1 MRTLRHL
8 VILSLV
14 VVVAVFLAAPS
25 AMAKKALT
33 EDELDLITAAGQ
45 PVIVTG
51 GTGTITFSDTS
62 NFSMLLPTDAQSG
75 LQALSLNNLVG
86 ENQLANA
93 FNIQS
98 TFGAPQG
105 NQENTITQSWGSTKD
120 LTFGFA
126 SVAGV
131 SAPGGDGG
139 DADAFGASGC
149 GLAGSVKCGINYSK
163 GGTATGGNGG
173 NGSTSQGVL
182 GVAVLSEYSDVNI
195 SGEGAISVDLNPVFS
210 MTLDTTSQSNLAAL
224 IVNNVV
230 GMNQVANALNI
241 SGGVLTMNSAGAG
254 WVLGS
259 NGMAMTLQSNTINQ
273 FRGTPYSRPAPPAI
287 VGP

>member
-98 TFGAPQG
+98 GLFGSG
-105 NQENTITQSWGSTKD
+105 TQENTVTQSWGSTKD

-139 DADAFGASGC
+139 DADAFAASGC
-149 GLAGSVKCGINYSK
+149 GMAGSVKCGINYSK

-173 NGSTSQGVL
+173 NGSTSRGVL

-195 SGEGAISVDLNPVFS
+195 SGTGDISVDINPVFS

-224 IVNNVV
+224 FVNNVV
-230 GMNQVANALNI
+230 GMNQVANA
-241 SGGVLTMNSAGAG
+241 MNLSSSTIQMDRAGAG
-254 WVLGS
+254 YILAGGNQGITS
-259 NGMAMTLQSNTINQ
+259 QTNTINQ